1 MSETATAT
9 PQSNIAETK
18 SVEAPQA
25 PDSGKDFVSF
35 ADALD
40 AGFETLNKP
49 AAAEPVSEPVKQ
61 EPVSEKLKSPE
72 PAQPSNPLDVL
83 TERFTKKEDSSAA
96 KTEVSE
102 DLEIK
107 TPENLKP
114 EAQTAWA
121 RLTKDL
127 REARARL
134 KEMETKV
141 SEAPQNSFEQED
153 LKSQLESLKAEKEEY
168 ESELRVAR
176 LESTREYKQTVTEP
190 LQVIQKEV
198 ADIAQLYET
207 DPRNIYAAMAE
218 PDTSKRRSYL
228 KELTSSFDPVDALA
242 IRNKAE
248 ELHKVFERRELLHKD
263 VKTVLDVIENEQ
275 KQETELRQKQYQ
287 AEIESAY
294 KTEWESIQKENPLLR
309 PIKDNEAWNN
319 TLKGIEQKAFEIE
332 NTELEPRSKAR
343 LTFNAAAL
351 PVVMNLFQ
359 DYVVKTQG
367 RISELEKLTKE
378 LRSTIPSAG
387 SGTNSAPEVP
397 SDLGFLEALERGM
410 K

>member
-1 MSETATAT
+1 MSEITTQSTAA
-9 PQSNIAETK
+9 PETK
-18 SVEAPQA
+18 TAEAPQSS
-25 PDSGKDFVSF
+25 DSGKDFLSF

-40 AGFETLNKP
+40 AGFESLNKAP
-49 AAAEPVSEPVKQ
+49 EPVQPVETAKT
-61 EPVSEKLKSPE
+61 EVPVEKPSTTEVSKT
-72 PAQPSNPLDVL
+72 SNPLDVL
-83 TERFTKKEDSSAA
+83 TERLTKKEDISSE
-96 KTEVSE
+96 KTEISE
-102 DLEIK
+102 DSDIK

-127 REARARL
+127 REARAKL
-134 KEMETKV
+134 KEMESKV
-141 SEAPQNSFEQED
+141 SEAPQNSFEQND
-153 LKSQLESLKAEKEEY
+153 LKAQLESLKAEKEEY

-176 LESTREYKQTVTEP
+176 LESTREYKQSVTEP

-198 ADIAQLYET
+198 SDIAQLYET

-218 PDTSKRRSYL
+218 PDTAKRRAYL
-228 KELTSSFDPVDALA
+228 KELTSAFDPVDALA

-248 ELHKVFERRELLHKD
+248 ELHKVFERRDLLNKD
-263 VKTVLDVIENEQ
+263 VKTVLDVIEAEQ

-294 KTEWESIQKENPLLR
+294 KTEWENLQKENPLLR
-309 PIKDNEAWNN
+309 PIKDNEVWNN
-319 TLKGIEQKAFEIE
+319 TLKGIEQQALQIE

-343 LTFNAAAL
+343 LTFNATAL

-359 DYVVKTQG
+359 DYVVRTQG
-367 RISELEKLTKE
+367 RITELEKLTKE

-387 SGTNSAPEVP
+387 SGTNAAPEIPV
-397 SDLGFLEALERGM
+397 DLGFLEALERGM